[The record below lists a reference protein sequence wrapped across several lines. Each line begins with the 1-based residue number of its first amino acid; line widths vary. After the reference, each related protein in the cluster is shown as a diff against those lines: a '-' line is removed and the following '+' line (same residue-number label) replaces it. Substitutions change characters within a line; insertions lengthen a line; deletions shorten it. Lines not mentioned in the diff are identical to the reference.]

1 MMDPDRYALWNSPSM
16 RTYLQHLTPDKLL
29 VEGKGAAVR
38 DAAGTW
44 YLDARS
50 GLWNVS
56 LGYDN
61 PRLIAAIERQ
71 LRSLPYSNLQAY
83 GRPAAVALEAAERI
97 VAHLPDGYGKIRFA
111 SNGSQVVEMA
121 VLLSRYL
128 RRAEGTPER
137 TVVFGLW
144 RQFHGFGATAG
155 ALTGLP
161 YVHHQTGPLIP
172 DVLHAR
178 GPFEPVAADRMADL
192 PRMISDYGP
201 ERVTAVVLEPVVG
214 EGGHVLDAEY
224 LRTVGDFCRR
234 HDIHVI
240 MDEVTTG
247 MGRVGDFTRS
257 GQVGAT
263 PDIITLGKCLT
274 SGYAPLSAVVLS
286 DGIYERLQE
295 ASQLRP
301 FLTGAT
307 NDGHP
312 LALAAAIA
320 VVDEL
325 ADGELLAGVRAR
337 GGRLRELL
345 DELARGRPEIAAVRG
360 TGLMHAVEFADADGT
375 PWEPYRV
382 NALRLAVEARG
393 VLVSNLAMVPAIM
406 VIPPLIVTDG
416 EVEQIVAALDGGLDD
431 LASGRVQADPE
442 KGIW

>member
-1 MMDPDRYALWNSPSM
+1 MDPAGYALWNSPSM
-16 RTYLQHLTPDKLL
+16 RTYLEQLSADKLL
-29 VEGKGAAVR
+29 VEGKGTRVR
-38 DAAGTW
+38 DAGGRW

-56 LGYDN
+56 LGYDH
-61 PRLIAAIERQ
+61 PRLTAAIERQ
-71 LRSLPYSNLQAY
+71 LHTLPYTNQQAY

-97 VAHLPDGYGKIRFA
+97 VAHMPEGFGKIRFT
-111 SNGSQVVEMA
+111 SNGSQAVETA

-128 RRAEGTPER
+128 RRVEGTPER

-161 YVHHQTGPLIP
+161 YIHHQSGPLIG

-178 GPFEPVAADRMADL
+178 GPFEAVAADRFDDL
-192 PRMISDYGP
+192 PRMITDYGP

-247 MGRVGDFTRS
+247 MGRVGDFTRTA
-257 GQVGAT
+257 QTGAT

-274 SGYAPLSAVVLS
+274 GGYAALSAVVLS
-286 DGIYERLQE
+286 DRIYARMQE
-295 ASQLRP
+295 AAQVRP

-325 ADGELLAGVRAR
+325 ADGELLAAVRER
-337 GGRLRELL
+337 GERLRGLL
-345 DELARGRPEIAAVRG
+345 EELARRRPEIGAVRG
-360 TGLMHAVEFADADGT
+360 TGLMQAVEFADPDAT

-382 NALRLAVEARG
+382 NAVRLAAEERG

-406 VIPPLIVTDG
+406 VIPPLTVDDS
-416 EVEQIVAALDGGLDD
+416 EVEQIVDTLDGALDD
-431 LASGRVQADPE
+431 LATGRVVADPA